1 MHESFTVAVVGAGFS
16 GVMTAAHLLRARA
29 GCPVR
34 VVMINRS
41 GVFARGVAYGTNS
54 AAHLLNVP
62 AGRMSAYPD
71 DPGHFVRFASG
82 RDPGVTP
89 AAFVRRSVYG
99 EYLEDNLAAAI
110 AAGVPNTL
118 EQVVAGV
125 RSVDHGPGGVVV
137 TTEFGERVRADRVV
151 LAVGNY
157 PPAHPPG
164 IPEAFLASPKYV
176 RDPWKPGALDAVPTD
191 APVVLVGTGLTM
203 YDVVLDLHARGV
215 PGAVAVSR
223 RGLLPRPHDPSV
235 PAAEPTHRP
244 PGIESAGT
252 VTALA
257 RAVRAQVR
265 AVTKAGGDWRQV
277 LDSLRPITP
286 AIWQRLGTGERAKF
300 MRHLRPY
307 WEVHRHRT
315 APSIWQA
322 VEKLRQTGWLRVQA
336 CRLLGA
342 EDVGGAAAEV
352 RFAPRG
358 SDRVERVTV
367 GAVVNCTGPAT
378 DVRSAGDALLEDL
391 FRKGLAQ
398 PDALGLGIEV
408 AVDGELV
415 GADGK
420 VSRELYY
427 VGPLVRAR
435 DGEGT
440 AVPELRAQAQCVA
453 QALLASLGE
462 RRAAV

>member
-1 MHESFTVAVVGAGFS
+1 MPESFTVAVVGAGFS

-29 GCPVR
+29 AAPVR

-71 DPGHFVRFASG
+71 DPGHFARFATA
-82 RDPGVTP
+82 RDPAVTP
-89 AAFVRRSVYG
+89 ATFVPRSVYG
-99 EYLEDNLAAAI
+99 EYLEDNLTAAI
-110 AAGVPNTL
+110 AAGPPNAL

-125 RSVDHGPGGVVV
+125 RSVVPGPGGVTV
-137 TTEFGERVRADRVV
+137 TTEFGERIRADRVV

-164 IPEAFLASPKYV
+164 LPEPFLASPRYV
-176 RDPWKPGALDAVPTD
+176 RDPWKPGALDAVPKD
-191 APVVLVGTGLTM
+191 APVLLVGTGLTM
-203 YDVVLDLHARGV
+203 YDVALDLHSRGV

-244 PGIESAGT
+244 QGVEALST

-257 RAVRAQVR
+257 RAVRLRVR
-265 AVTKAGGDWRQV
+265 AVIKAGGCWRQV

-286 AIWQRLGTGERAKF
+286 AIWQRLGTSERAKF
-300 MRHLRPY
+300 LRHLRPY
-307 WEVHRHRT
+307 WDVHRHRT
-315 APSIWQA
+315 APAIWQA
-322 VEKLRQTGWLRVQA
+322 VEKLRQSGWLRVQP

-342 EDVGGAAAEV
+342 EAVGSGAEV

-408 AVDGELV
+408 APNGELV
-415 GADGK
+415 GSDGK
-420 VSRELYY
+420 VSPELYY

-440 AVPELRAQAQCVA
+440 AVPELRVQAQRVA
-453 QALLASLGE
+453 QALLGSLAE